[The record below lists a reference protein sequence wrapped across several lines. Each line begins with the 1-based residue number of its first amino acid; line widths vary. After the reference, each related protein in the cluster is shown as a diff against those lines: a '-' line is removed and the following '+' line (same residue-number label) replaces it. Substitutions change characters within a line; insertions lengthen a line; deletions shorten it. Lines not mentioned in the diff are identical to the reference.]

1 MTTEILEPTIAGKLD
16 PREEHF
22 RIPSPHAGLSLFLRY
37 LPPACD
43 AGRPTRVVL
52 YVHGGTFPSALS
64 IAHRFDGQSWRDH
77 LCAGGFHVWGLDF
90 HGFGRLSDCYDEMER
105 PADSVP
111 PLGRTADASRQLEH
125 AVRFIRGRH
134 GVDSVSIVAHS
145 WGTMVAGCFAG
156 RCPEL
161 VDRLVLFGPIARR
174 QRGAEPMR
182 LPGWRLISIAD
193 QWQRFTE
200 TVPAGAPP
208 VLLRRHF
215 DEWAERYLDVDPG
228 SRTRSPASV
237 KVPSGAF
244 QDIFDAWSGEL
255 AYEPRFVR
263 APLAIIRGEWDAYC
277 TDQDARW
284 LFDEFSASP
293 VKRDIKIG
301 RGTHLMHLETS
312 RFALYRETATFLL
325 AGDEALSP

>member
-1 MTTEILEPTIAGKLD
+1 M
-16 PREEHF
+16 
-22 RIPSPHAGLSLFLRY
+22 
-37 LPPACD
+37 
-43 AGRPTRVVL
+43 
-52 YVHGGTFPSALS
+52 
-64 IAHRFDGQSWRDH
+64 
-77 LCAGGFHVWGLDF
+77 
-90 HGFGRLSDCYDEMER
+90 
-105 PADSVP
+105 
-111 PLGRTADASRQLEH
+111 
-125 AVRFIRGRH
+125 
-134 GVDSVSIVAHS
+134 
-145 WGTMVAGCFAG
+145 
-156 RCPEL
+156 
-161 VDRLVLFGPIARR
+161 
-174 QRGAEPMR
+174 
-182 LPGWRLISIAD
+182 
-193 QWQRFTE
+193 
-200 TVPAGAPP
+200 PAGAPP

-312 RFALYRETATFLL
+312 RFALYRETATSLL